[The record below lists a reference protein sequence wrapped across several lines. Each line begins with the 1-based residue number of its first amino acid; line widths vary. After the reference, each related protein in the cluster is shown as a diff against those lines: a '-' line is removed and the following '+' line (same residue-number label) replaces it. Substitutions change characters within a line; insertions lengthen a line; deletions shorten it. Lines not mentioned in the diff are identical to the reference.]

1 MRSPQIAAFGA
12 ALILSLTG
20 AASASANEFHVAP
33 DANRAQTPCTTA
45 QPCSLAFGL
54 NQAFEGD
61 EVVMRAGSYDHHGAD
76 PLAVRP
82 GVELHGVP
90 GKTRPLIV
98 QTVPYRD
105 CQGCRVVDLA
115 HDAVLRDVDVTQL
128 VEGGGALRATAAS
141 TVERSALRARSN
153 ALRLTG
159 VSVPAP
165 SGGVREVL
173 AVASHGT
180 AIISEQGQTAVKY
193 LENVTAIGQGS
204 AGIGISV
211 VAEAN
216 TDDTLDAVNTIARG
230 TAFDIEVSAK
240 PWGSPQGAGIDD
252 VASMTMRYGNYR
264 GDRVRVEGS
273 DPAWPNARLDGFDH
287 NIPDDPEFVSDTDF
301 HLQKGSTSIDNG
313 RVHGLF
319 GSLDL
324 DGGSRAFNGT
334 PDIGAYEWH
343 PAPVIPGKKPDKKP
357 ETKNPDTKGPDTRN
371 PDDRKPPVAFTGLAL
386 PKQSVKVK
394 RGVAA
399 VRVECPAA
407 QLGPCAGT
415 LTLKSGRTKVGAKRF
430 ATARGGSAVVRVK
443 LTKKGRR
450 LIARKRKLGTSA
462 TATTVGA
469 PGQRAQAKAK
479 VTLKLAKPRKRR
491 R

>member
-230 TAFDIEVSAK
+230 SAYDIEVTAK
-240 PWGSPQGAGIDD
+240 PWGSPQGADIDD
-252 VASMTMRYGNYR
+252 VARMSMRYGNYR
-264 GDRVRVEGS
+264 GDHIRVEGS
-273 DPAWPNARLDGFDH
+273 DPAWPNAQLDGFDH
-287 NIPDDPEFVSDTDF
+287 NIPDDPKFVSATDF
-301 HLQKGSTSIDNG
+301 HLQKGSTSIDKG

-324 DGGSRAFNGT
+324 DGLGRAYNGT
-334 PDIGAYEWH
+334 PDIGAYEWR
-343 PAPVIPGKKPDKKP
+343 PAPVIPGKKPDRK
-357 ETKNPDTKGPDTRN
+357 PDTKNPDTRN
-371 PDDRKPPVAFTGLAL
+371 PDDRKPPVVTFTGLGLA
-386 PKQSVKVK
+386 KQTVKVK
-394 RGVAA
+394 RNVAA
-399 VRVECPAA
+399 VKVQCPAA
-407 QLGPCAGT
+407 QLGPCAGR
-415 LTLKSGRTKVGAKRF
+415 LTLKSGRTKIGSKRF
-430 ATARGGSAVVRVK
+430 SVARGGSAVVKVK
-443 LTKKGRR
+443 LSKKGRK
-450 LIARKRKLGTSA
+450 LLTRKGKVKTSA
-462 TATTVGA
+462 AATTVGA

-479 VTLKLAKPRKRR
+479 VTLKLAKPRKPRR
-491 R
+491 